1 MSKSGKGKKNGVSPQ
16 SAHTIFQLLAVSLII
31 YIIYQAYSSD
41 EDVAMGRKIG
51 DGMLPS
57 GANSAQV
64 NQIVK
69 QEVDKAI
76 KGIYENPNFI
86 KLKDFVKNVESN
98 LTSKEPGILKV
109 KSGYV
114 LFIPD
119 NLIRENGSKLKIK
132 GYDKEINL
140 ESRKI
145 EVDAVDSAQWFF
157 DIIIF
162 LYYGGVW
169 NLFAVNNILDTCF
182 ESKILN
188 NFAVF
193 CFEFFIFYTELVKI
207 RNKIEVLA
215 FDRLL

>member
-98 LTSKEPGILKV
+98 FTSKEPGIL
-109 KSGYV
+109 
-114 LFIPD
+114 
-119 NLIRENGSKLKIK
+119 
-132 GYDKEINL
+132 
-140 ESRKI
+140 
-145 EVDAVDSAQWFF
+145 
-157 DIIIF
+157 
-162 LYYGGVW
+162 
-169 NLFAVNNILDTCF
+169 
-182 ESKILN
+182 
-188 NFAVF
+188 
-193 CFEFFIFYTELVKI
+193 
-207 RNKIEVLA
+207 
-215 FDRLL
+215 